1 MKSLLYIVLSAIA
14 CLSLCAP
21 AAAAVKI
28 KAVVDKSQQM
38 MHVYDAT
45 GREIYTFCA
54 STGKVSSY
62 SRVGTFHP
70 YKFYPGKHYSGSY
83 GGSMIDSVYY
93 DGNRAIH
100 GVDEPK
106 NVEALCKYGTSFG
119 CVHISK
125 ENAHTF
131 YNLTKSYRPGEVQI
145 IIRQ

>member
-1 MKSLLYIVLSAIA
+1 MKALMCLVFAAFLGL
-14 CLSLCAP
+14 CLSTQAM
-21 AAAAVKI
+21 AGTKI

-54 STGKVSSY
+54 STGKLSSY

-70 YKFYPGKHYSGSY
+70 YRFYPGKHYSGSY

-125 ENAHTF
+125 ENARIF